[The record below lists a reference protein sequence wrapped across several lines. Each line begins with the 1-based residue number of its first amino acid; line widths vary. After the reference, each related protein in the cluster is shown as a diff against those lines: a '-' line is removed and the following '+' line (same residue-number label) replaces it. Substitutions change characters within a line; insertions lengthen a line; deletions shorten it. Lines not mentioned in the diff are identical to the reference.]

1 MRKLSANALLLFGGD
16 AVARALGF
24 FTTIHLAR
32 TLGAE
37 SFGLVIIGLSVLS
50 YALWFSDLGLTTL
63 GTREMARPAEARRH
77 PPSDILATRLILSIV
92 VLPVMQ
98 IVTLL
103 LYPDPSARWVSALY
117 LLSVPAFA
125 LSLEWYVQGAQR
137 FLPFTLS
144 RLITAAVYFIAV
156 MVGVSGPADVPR
168 VPLFSLVGTLAAA
181 FLLLAIRRDQRLR
194 PSGFSRE
201 RMWGVLRR
209 AAPIGVGG
217 IFAQTVQL
225 LPPLA
230 LGLLATNAD
239 AGILGAAMK
248 VIFVVLVVDR
258 VFTAMFL
265 PAVAKLFA
273 SDPERTREHLERALA
288 FILVLGFGIGMLIT
302 VYAAGILRI
311 IYNESYQSGARALG
325 IMSWFAAATLVNSIF
340 SYGLIGT
347 GAERS
352 YLRATV
358 TGGTIAAIL
367 TFAMTWW
374 WGLTGAAVAMVAGEL
389 AIVILTY
396 LQFRRRIRLRFARPL
411 AVAAALAATLAFLAE
426 RLDMHELWSA
436 PILGALFLLMAYLL
450 GAVRRDDILWLM
462 KR

>member
-24 FTTIHLAR
+24 FTTVHLAR
-32 TLGAE
+32 ALGAE
-37 SFGLVIIGLSVLS
+37 SFGLVTIGLSILS

-63 GTREMARPAEARRH
+63 GTREMARPADAREH
-77 PPSDILATRLILSIV
+77 PPADILATRLILSIV
-92 VLPVMQ
+92 VLLAMQ
-98 IVTLL
+98 AVTFL

-125 LSLEWYVQGAQR
+125 LSLEWYFQGAQR
-137 FLPFTLS
+137 FLPFALS
-144 RLITAAVYFIAV
+144 RFITAAVYFIAV
-156 MVGVSGPADVPR
+156 MTGVSGPADAPR
-168 VPLFSLVGTLAAA
+168 VPIFSLLGTLAAA
-181 FLLLAIRRDQRLR
+181 LLLLAIRRDERLV
-194 PSGFSRE
+194 PAGFSWE
-201 RMWGVLRR
+201 RMAGVLRR

-239 AGILGAAMK
+239 AGVLGAAMK
-248 VIFVVLVVDR
+248 VIFVVLVIDR
-258 VFTAMFL
+258 VFAAMFL

-273 SDPERTREHLERALA
+273 AEAERSRGHLERALA
-288 FILVLGFGIGMLIT
+288 FIIVLGFGIGTLIT
-302 VYAAGILRI
+302 VHAANILRI
-311 IYNESYQSGARALG
+311 IYNESYQGGALALG

-340 SYGLIGT
+340 SYGLIGA

-358 TGGTIAAIL
+358 SGGTIAAVL
-367 TFAMTWW
+367 TFALTWW
-374 WGLTGAAVAMVAGEL
+374 WGLTGAAVAMVGGEL
-389 AIVILTY
+389 AIVTLTY
-396 LQFRRRIRLRFARPL
+396 VEFRRRIRLRFARPL
-411 AVAAALAATLAFLAE
+411 AVSAALAAALIILADRFGPH
-426 RLDMHELWSA
+426 DLWGA

-450 GAVRRDDILWLM
+450 GAIRRDDILWLM